1 MWGMRA
7 AVASMACVGI
17 AGVGERNRRPE
28 SAPRVSASA
37 MTAARGAACSVEG
50 TFATAGLGTRNCP
63 FAGLWIGV
71 DPRGGSRGVNG
82 GGCSGLR
89 GMENLDVKAML
100 FQVVGVSG
108 AFATRVVNYCR
119 QI

>member
-1 MWGMRA
+1 M
-7 AVASMACVGI
+7 VTL
-17 AGVGERNRRPE
+17 
-28 SAPRVSASA
+28 RVCGS
-37 MTAARGAACSVEG
+37 E
-50 TFATAGLGTRNCP
+50 
-63 FAGLWIGV
+63 WIPG
-71 DPRGGSRGVNG
+71 GGSRGVNG

-108 AFATRVVNYCR
+108 AFATKVVNYCR